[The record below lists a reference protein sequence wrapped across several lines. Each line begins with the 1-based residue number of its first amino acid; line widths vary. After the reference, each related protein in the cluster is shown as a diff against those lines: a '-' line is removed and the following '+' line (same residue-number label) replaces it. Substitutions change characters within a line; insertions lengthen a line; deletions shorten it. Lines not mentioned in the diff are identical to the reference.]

1 MYITERDIVWNE
13 EEENP
18 PESES
23 PSKKK
28 KKGASKKEEEQ
39 KLYPHHKYS
48 FPACGFTQRSL
59 LDSVFNDP
67 DMLPGEHLSISCFSN
82 VNNFKTSNQ
91 LD

>member
-1 MYITERDIVWNE
+1 LPQHRDVSKIFKQHGLKQLYITERDIVWNE

-48 FPACGFTQRSL
+48 FPACGFTQR
-59 LDSVFNDP
+59 
-67 DMLPGEHLSISCFSN
+67 
-82 VNNFKTSNQ
+82 T
-91 LD
+91 